1 MNILPDF
8 LKIQNKKRISLPR
21 ITINSHVHLRLPQ
34 CYATVTERKGWWKL
48 DNTNSLTS
56 PVNGYD
62 KASLTLVGS
71 HVAVGGDEEE
81 GDDFVLIGVETT
93 MRLIIQLPRMEWN
106 SL

>member
-1 MNILPDF
+1 MVIFFCDYL
-8 LKIQNKKRISLPR
+8 S
-21 ITINSHVHLRLPQ
+21 
-34 CYATVTERKGWWKL
+34 ATVTQRIGWWKF
-48 DNTNSLTS
+48 DNTYSLTS